1 MTRFGR
7 SVVSKFFLS
16 WGVLTRFSFADER
29 RAWAVGNS
37 LKPLLRDQEPC
48 LTVSSTFYCA
58 SFVFILGSLDTDH
71 SLFPDNLYQSWRGPL
86 EPRNIGETRIVEN
99 LKIKKE
105 QYQDVCIYGISNL
118 L

>member
-7 SVVSKFFLS
+7 SVVRNFFLS
-16 WGVLTRFSFADER
+16 WGVLTKFSFADEGPGPS
-29 RAWAVGNS
+29 AC
-37 LKPLLRDQEPC
+37 P
-48 LTVSSTFYCA
+48 TVSSTFYCA